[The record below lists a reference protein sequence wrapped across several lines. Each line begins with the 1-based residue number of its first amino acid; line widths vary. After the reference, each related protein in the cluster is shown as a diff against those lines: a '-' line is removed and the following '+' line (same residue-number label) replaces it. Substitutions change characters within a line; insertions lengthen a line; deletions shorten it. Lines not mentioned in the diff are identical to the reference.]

1 MASRKAPTYE
11 VVCEELDR
19 HFVKTHQVPTTR
31 QLKTA
36 CGGSGSNETY
46 HDYIAR
52 WRADRVERSGALST
66 LLSIRN
72 HVDSSKKMMD
82 LLVDTLSQ
90 QLAMCPV
97 DLNDASVGADGGGD
111 GSSVEEPVGQDD
123 RKSADQ
129 GAIPPTE
136 QDRQIEID
144 RLAANAARA
153 SEARFHSEEMPF
165 APERAYRT
173 TPVETP
179 DRNGEPKSPFSP
191 EEKDT
196 SLSRADTG
204 SQQAALPLGANQ
216 SGTGERETRH
226 DGGAS

>member
-11 VVCEELDR
+11 VACDELDR
-19 HFVKTHQVPTTR
+19 HFVKNHQILTTR

-46 HDYIAR
+46 HEYIAR

-72 HVDSSKKMMD
+72 HVDSSRKTMD
-82 LLVDTLSQ
+82 LLVDRLSQ
-90 QLAMCPV
+90 QLAMCPL
-97 DLNDASVGADGGGD
+97 DLPDASAEADDDGD
-111 GSSVEEPVGQDD
+111 GESIEEPVGQED
-123 RKSADQ
+123 RQRADQ
-129 GAIPPTE
+129 GHILATE
-136 QDRQIEID
+136 QDRKIEID
-144 RLAANAARA
+144 RLSANAAQA
-153 SEARFHSEEMPF
+153 SEARFHGEEMPF
-165 APERAYRT
+165 APERAYRST
-173 TPVETP
+173 MVETP
-179 DRNGEPKSPFSP
+179 KRNGELKSPFP
-191 EEKDT
+191 QDENDT

>member
-11 VVCEELDR
+11 VACDELDR
-19 HFVKTHQVPTTR
+19 HFVKNHQVLTTR
-31 QLKTA
+31 QLKAA

-46 HDYIAR
+46 HEYIAR

-72 HVDSSKKMMD
+72 HVDSSKKTMD

-90 QLAMCPV
+90 QLAMCPL
-97 DLNDASVGADGGGD
+97 DFIDASAEADGGGD
-111 GSSVEEPVGQDD
+111 GSSIEEPVGQDD
-123 RKSADQ
+123 RQSAGQ
-129 GAIPPTE
+129 GAIPATE

-153 SEARFHSEEMPF
+153 SEARFHREEMPF
-165 APERAYRT
+165 APERAYRP

-179 DRNGEPKSPFSP
+179 ERNGEPKSPFP
-191 EEKDT
+191 QQEKDAF
-196 SLSRADTG
+196 LSRADRG

>member
-1 MASRKAPTYE
+1 MASKKAPTYE
-11 VVCEELDR
+11 VACDELDR
-19 HFVKTHQVPTTR
+19 HFVKTHQVLTTR
-31 QLKTA
+31 QLKSV

-46 HDYIAR
+46 HEYIAR

-72 HVDSSKKMMD
+72 HVDSSKKTMD

-90 QLAMCPV
+90 QLAMCPL
-97 DLNDASVGADGGGD
+97 DLTDASAEADDDGD
-111 GSSVEEPVGQDD
+111 EASIEEPVGQDD
-123 RKSADQ
+123 RQGADQ
-129 GAIPPTE
+129 GTIPATE
-136 QDRQIEID
+136 KDREIEIA
-144 RLAANAARA
+144 RLAANAAQA

-165 APERAYRT
+165 APERSYRS

-179 DRNGEPKSPFSP
+179 ERNGEPKSPFP
-191 EEKDT
+191 QDEKDA

-226 DGGAS
+226 DGVAS